1 MTSISSHRPSCKSSL
16 QAEYSSLPDSPLYHC
31 LKCEEPLKLWPK
43 DHLEKADCQKCKATI
58 DNSGENLHLCFIC
71 DKALCV
77 GHNPG
82 SSSPASV
89 DWDNLEALAEGGPGD
104 QRVPGDLEATDPLFE
119 PTFAVTEPE
128 PEETTSGGKSGGPS
142 APPGAYQPYNQP
154 PENPAFTPFTPSN
167 YTSYTPAVSSDTAYT
182 PTPYNPA
189 PYTPY
194 SSTHE
199 DSAFPELPPSY
210 EMAMIDETK

>member
-1 MTSISSHRPSCKSSL
+1 M
-16 QAEYSSLPDSPLYHC
+16 
-31 LKCEEPLKLWPK
+31 
-43 DHLEKADCQKCKATI
+43 
-58 DNSGENLHLCFIC
+58 
-71 DKALCV
+71 

-82 SSSPASV
+82 ASSPASV
-89 DWDNLEALAEGGPGD
+89 DWDNLEALAEGGLGD
-104 QRVPGDLEATDPLFE
+104 QTGPGDLEATDPLFE